1 MSSNKKTYGEK
12 LKSRV
17 RSRRILPV
25 IGVYDVFS
33 AALAA
38 KKFEAIFCSGYGLSA
53 SFYGLPDEGFITC
66 NDMVSFV
73 SRLRQKLNSIHI
85 IVDIDEGYG
94 SAESASTAVKMLEQA
109 GASGLILEDQK
120 RPKKC
125 GHLNNKLILDINEYK
140 ERLIAVVESNK
151 DLYVIA
157 RTDSSDFDIA
167 LERVVEYSKMGA
179 DAVLI
184 EGITSHAQI
193 PLIRNAI
200 NEKVGIA
207 INLIAGGKTEP
218 ISMTTLDNFG
228 INIVNY
234 STPCLFSAHKA
245 INLSLDKL
253 LDNDGMLIVEKDD
266 IALNENS
273 TFLDDSDKK

>member
-1 MSSNKKTYGEK
+1 MSSNKETYGEK
-12 LKSRV
+12 LKSRI

-25 IGVYDVFS
+25 IGVYDIFS
-33 AALAA
+33 AALAE

-73 SRLRQKLNSIHI
+73 SRLRQKLNSVHI

-140 ERLIAVVESNK
+140 ERLIAVLESNK

-193 PLIRNAI
+193 PLIRNVI
-200 NEKVGIA
+200 NEKVDIA
-207 INLIAGGKTEP
+207 INLIAGGKTDP
-218 ISMTTLDNFG
+218 ISMTMLNDFG

-266 IALNENS
+266 IALKENS

>member
-12 LKSRV
+12 LKSRI

-25 IGVYDVFS
+25 IGVYDIFS
-33 AALAA
+33 AALAE

-73 SRLRQKLNSIHI
+73 SRLRQKLNNVHI

-94 SAESASTAVKMLEQA
+94 SAESASTAVKKLEQA

-140 ERLIAVVESNK
+140 ERLIAVLESNK

-193 PLIRNAI
+193 PLIRNVI
-200 NEKVGIA
+200 NEKVDIA
-207 INLIAGGKTEP
+207 INLIAGGKTDP
-218 ISMTTLDNFG
+218 ISMTMLNDYG

-266 IALNENS
+266 IALKENS